1 MKLYMKLNKKNKAK
15 NAIEKFLKDES
26 GASTIVEATFVFPIM
41 FFVLFFLIF
50 FGNTYYLKANIDSI
64 VNRAAIEGALLVQ
77 DPFTEYVNGTKKA
90 GELNKAQITPYRYI
104 FGNMKSFESQ
114 ISRKVK
120 KSVTS
125 SSGLLS
131 GMNPKIKN
139 SEIAKFNNKVLYSTF
154 IVKVDYSITL
164 PWRFIY
170 FSEPTVIRLCSRA
183 EEPINDTPEFIRN
196 TDMVLD
202 MLDSSTTYKKIC
214 DKFGKVKNFI
224 NNFVQK

>member
-1 MKLYMKLNKKNKAK
+1 MNAKNKVLNKTK
-15 NAIEKFLKDES
+15 NAIRRFVKDES

-50 FGNTYYLKANIDSI
+50 FGNVYYIKANVDSI
-64 VNRAAIEGALLVQ
+64 VSRAAIEGALLVQ

-90 GELNKAQITPYRYI
+90 DELGKAQITPYRYI
-104 FGNMKSFESQ
+104 FGNMKSMESQ
-114 ISRKVK
+114 ISKKVTE
-120 KSVTS
+120 SVKS

-139 SEIAKFNNKVLYSTF
+139 SDVAKFDNRVLYSTF
-154 IVKVDYSITL
+154 IVKIDYSVTL
-164 PWRFIY
+164 PWRFI
-170 FSEPTVIRLCSRA
+170 FSSEPTIIRICSRA
-183 EEPINDTPEFIRN
+183 EEPVNDTPEFIRN

-214 DKFGKVKNFI
+214 DKFGKVKEFI
-224 NNFVQK
+224 NSFVQK

>member
-1 MKLYMKLNKKNKAK
+1 MKTNKGLLNKTK
-15 NAIEKFLKDES
+15 NAIRNFIKDEG

-50 FGNTYYLKANIDSI
+50 FGNVYYIKANIDSI
-64 VNRAAIEGALLVQ
+64 VNRAAVEGALLVQ

-90 GELNKAQITPYRYI
+90 DDIKKAQITPYRYI
-104 FGNMKSFESQ
+104 FGNMKSMESQ
-114 ISRKVK
+114 IASKVK
-120 KSVTS
+120 DSVKS

-139 SEIAKFNNKVLYSTF
+139 SDVAKFNNQVLYSTF
-154 IVKVDYSITL
+154 IVKIDYSVTL
-164 PWRFIY
+164 PWRFI
-170 FSEPTVIRLCSRA
+170 FSSEPTVIRLCSRA
-183 EEPINDTPEFIRN
+183 EEPVNDTPEFIRN

-214 DKFGKVKNFI
+214 DQFGKVKNFI
-224 NNFVQK
+224 NSFVQK